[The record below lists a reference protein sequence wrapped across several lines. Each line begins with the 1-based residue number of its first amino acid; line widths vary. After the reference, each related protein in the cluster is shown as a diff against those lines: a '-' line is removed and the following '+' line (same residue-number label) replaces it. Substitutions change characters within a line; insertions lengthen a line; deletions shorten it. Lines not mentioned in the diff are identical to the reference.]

1 MVKKNE
7 ASTEAQFSYDD
18 IQDAYEND
26 LLPEL
31 KKAARAMHGG
41 EAHAHFAKM
50 GFTIPN
56 LDGLKGEIC
65 KDWPMVKQFSNGL
78 SGIGGSII
86 AAWIPSLAGLL
97 GALAGFVA
105 IMDQGVIPKICPVA
119 ASSGGTGIGGQGGSQ
134 R

>member
-1 MVKKNE
+1 MVKKDDV
-7 ASTEAQFSYDD
+7 STEAQFSYDD

-31 KKAARAMHGG
+31 KKAARAMQPHST
-41 EAHAHFAKM
+41 HFAKM

-65 KDWPMVKQFSNGL
+65 KDWPMIKQFVDTVA
-78 SGIGGSII
+78 GIPFLTAFVPALGGVI
-86 AAWIPSLAGLL
+86 ATVK
-97 GALAGFVA
+97 GFVA
-105 IMDQGVIPKICPVA
+105 MLDKGVIPQICKVA
-119 ASSGGTGIGGQGGSQ
+119 TATTGIGSQGGSQ

>member
-1 MVKKNE
+1 MVKKDE

-31 KKAARAMHGG
+31 KKAARAMQPHGQ
-41 EAHAHFAKM
+41 HFAKM

-65 KDWPMVKQFSNGL
+65 KDWPMIKQFVDTVAAIPLLTVFIPALGGIISTVKGL
-78 SGIGGSII
+78 
-86 AAWIPSLAGLL
+86 
-97 GALAGFVA
+97 VA
-105 IMDQGVIPKICPVA
+105 MLDRGVIPVICKVA
-119 ASSGGTGIGGQGGSQ
+119 ATSGGTGMAGQGGSQ